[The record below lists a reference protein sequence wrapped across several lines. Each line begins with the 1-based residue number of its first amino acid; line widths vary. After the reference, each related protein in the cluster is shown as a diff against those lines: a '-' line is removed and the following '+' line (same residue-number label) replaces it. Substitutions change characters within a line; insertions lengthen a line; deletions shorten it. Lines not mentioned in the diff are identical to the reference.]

1 MPTASTMKNVLW
13 ALAAVAV
20 VSRVPMA
27 RSFVFNSGS

>member
-13 ALAAVAV
+13 AVAAIAV

-27 RSFVFNSGS
+27 RNLVFGPAA